1 MQILYGK
8 KIKSVLYKAH
18 WKTAHNSKFYE
29 CLILIE
35 LRLNIVLLRIKFTSK
50 ILVASFLIRKGCV
63 VVNEKQKQK
72 NYILK
77 VGDTLRLITTFVSN
91 KRKTKIK
98 WRRLKRI
105 SNLKKK
111 KMHRLNWGKSLY

>member
-8 KIKSVLYKAH
+8 KIKSVLYKSH
-18 WKTAHNSKFYE
+18 WKTAHNSKFYN

-50 ILVASFLIRKGCV
+50 ILVASFLIRKGYV